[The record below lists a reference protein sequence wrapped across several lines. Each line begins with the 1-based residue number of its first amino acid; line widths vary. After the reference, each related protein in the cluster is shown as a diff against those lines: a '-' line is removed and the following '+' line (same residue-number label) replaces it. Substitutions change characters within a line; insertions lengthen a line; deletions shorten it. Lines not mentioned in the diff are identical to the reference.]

1 MIRQTAPGLGVGSRV
16 LDSSL
21 MNDLPVDLGLLRERV
36 RELRTELRDEVS
48 STAGKARPSDD
59 DGGLVC
65 DALLQLFDLL
75 ERSGAASDSGEMT
88 ALGEYGMHLLEELG
102 AMARRAAATSGVGSE
117 QLCLP
122 FALWIAR
129 HGGEL
134 RNLAPVVNGLAFRA
148 NQQSR
153 PEIMAGLYACCCELI
168 DAASPGQQEGIGD
181 RPGHPFRLLL
191 LNRAIIATRSHNA
204 DFIAAAFDAVIEQIP
219 DEGPAFFAEAMEQIA
234 VVDYPDHVRDLVRR
248 YFVEHARP
256 RQLH

>member
-1 MIRQTAPGLGVGSRV
+1 M
-16 LDSSL
+16 LDSAL

-36 RELRTELRDEVS
+36 RDLRAELGDETS
-48 STAGKARPSDD
+48 PAGDATRRAAGDP
-59 DGGLVC
+59 GLVC

-75 ERSGAASDSGEMT
+75 EQTGGGADSGEMT
-88 ALGEYGMHLLEELG
+88 ALGEYGLQLLEELG
-102 AMARRAAATSGVGSE
+102 ATARGHAGATRGTTIE

-134 RNLAPVVNGLAFRA
+134 RDLAPVVNGLAFQA

-153 PEIMAGLYACCCELI
+153 PDAMAALYVCCCELV
-168 DAASPGQQEGIGD
+168 DAVSPRQHEDIE

-191 LNRAIIATRSHNA
+191 LNRAIVATRSHNP
-204 DFIAAAFDAVIEQIP
+204 DFIVTAFDAILEHVPE
-219 DEGPAFFAEAMEQIA
+219 EGPAFFAEAMEQMA
-234 VVDYPDHVRDLVRR
+234 VIDYPEHVRQLVRR
-248 YFVEHARP
+248 YFVAHAKP